1 MTVVTKTKVAD
12 AAPSGGELSITPL
25 TGAIGAAISG
35 VRLAD
40 ISEQQFQVIR
50 QAFHDNCMLV
60 FRDQFLTIDEHIA
73 FAARWGEFEIN
84 AMSPYLDD
92 YPMVLP
98 LSNRGKDKAVT
109 ENWHYDSTF
118 KAEPPAITMLS
129 ARDIPVGGDTMWCN
143 QYLAYESLSPGLQTI
158 LQGVRAEF
166 TGARLA
172 KLYGLD
178 KVPSSLHPVVRTH
191 PETGRKA
198 LYIGKPGDTVPRLEN
213 MTSADS
219 EPLLR
224 HLYEHST
231 SPDRIYRHQWRNG
244 DLVMWDNRCTMHYAV
259 HDYGD
264 ATRELHRVTI
274 AGDRPR

>member
-1 MTVVTKTKVAD
+1 MTVVIKTKVAD

-98 LSNRGKDKAVT
+98 LSKIG
-109 ENWHYDSTF
+109 
-118 KAEPPAITMLS
+118 
-129 ARDIPVGGDTMWCN
+129 
-143 QYLAYESLSPGLQTI
+143 
-158 LQGVRAEF
+158 RAH
-166 TGARLA
+166 
-172 KLYGLD
+172 
-178 KVPSSLHPVVRTH
+178 V
-191 PETGRKA
+191 
-198 LYIGKPGDTVPRLEN
+198 
-213 MTSADS
+213 
-219 EPLLR
+219 
-224 HLYEHST
+224 
-231 SPDRIYRHQWRNG
+231 
-244 DLVMWDNRCTMHYAV
+244 
-259 HDYGD
+259 
-264 ATRELHRVTI
+264 
-274 AGDRPR
+274 